1 MGLSSTRQF
10 VRSFLEPIVI
20 VLIGLVLIFLIYW
33 NLGGYPVTSG
43 FDEGIYLQFSQNLSH
58 YGVYGTSNGG
68 NYDIL
73 VPQGGTG
80 PILIGSV
87 VLSFKLLG
95 QSLYSARFAVTI
107 FLILSIIGL
116 YLLIRETSNWQIASI
131 GLLIYLVA
139 GVDFY
144 DTLWMG
150 RQVLGEVPSQAF
162 LFLGLWCLIKVLK
175 KYSRL
180 LLFASLILL
189 GLAVVAKNQL
199 VWILIPALA
208 AMAVGDFLIWKKN
221 HWKIFIVAA
230 SAVLISFLAWY
241 VAQILMTGNS
251 ASYQEIASYNLLS
264 GYLRFSIS
272 KIIANINL
280 LRYSGF
286 LLPIAISCLYAIFR
300 IFRDKAHIYEAQA
313 LLFSLAAFGLFS
325 SVVLSLP
332 WARYIYSGIVFT
344 IPILAWLLNDSIHWI
359 RSKGRFILRLGLAAC
374 IVVFVGFLAFRLFSD
389 AKLIVQTNN
398 NDAQQFATLVD
409 NKVPA
414 GSEVLNW
421 EWEIEF
427 YSHSD
432 FIHPNYML
440 FPALIDHTY
449 NKIDSP
455 ILQNPRIPVG
465 VHYLITGPFSSQN
478 GVFTEEM
485 SQRETTS
492 LGQVGDYS
500 LIYLR

>member
-1 MGLSSTRQF
+1 MGLKSTRQF
-10 VRSFLEPIVI
+10 VVSPIEFI
-20 VLIGLVLIFLIYW
+20 ILVLIVPILLFLIYW

-58 YGVYGTSNGG
+58 YGIYGTTNGG
-68 NYDIL
+68 NFDIL

-80 PILIGSV
+80 PILIAGV

-116 YLLIRETSNWQIASI
+116 YLLVREISNWQIASLS
-131 GLLIYLVA
+131 LLIYLVA

-180 LLFASLILL
+180 LLIASLVLL
-189 GLAVVAKNQL
+189 GLAVVTKNQL

-208 AMAVGDFLIWKKN
+208 TMAVGDFLIWKKS
-221 HWKIFIVAA
+221 HWKVYIVAA
-230 SAVLISFLAWY
+230 CAVFICFLAWY

-251 ASYQEIASYNLLS
+251 AQYQEIASYNLLS

-286 LLPIAISCLYAIFR
+286 LLPIVIACLYAIFR

-313 LLFSLAAFGLFS
+313 FLFILAAFGLFS

-332 WARYIYSGIVFT
+332 WARYIYSGIVLT
-344 IPILAWLLNDSIHWI
+344 IPVLAWLLNDSIHWI
-359 RSKGRFILRLGLAAC
+359 RSRGRIVFRLGLAAC
-374 IVVFVGFLAFRLFSD
+374 IVVFVGFLAFRFFSD

-427 YSHSD
+427 YSHSS
-432 FIHPNYML
+432 FIHPNYIL
-440 FPALIDHTY
+440 FPALIDYTY
-449 NKIDSP
+449 NKVDSP
-455 ILQNPRIPVG
+455 VLENRRIPDG
-465 VHYLITGPFSSQN
+465 VHYLIIGPFSSQN

-485 SQRETTS
+485 SRRVTTS

-500 LIYLR
+500 LIYLQ